1 MVLLKN
7 KGLKVINILVT
18 LDHGYIGPLCV
29 MLRSLCESIALK
41 LGTIGYVP
49 ILLRTRSGPFVSEH
63 ALTIPEL
70 RQKARLT
77 LVSAA
82 TIAESGAHDVLQ
94 KDSRYFRTFE

>member
-1 MVLLKN
+1 MCN
-7 KGLKVINILVT
+7 CG
-18 LDHGYIGPLCV
+18 
-29 MLRSLCESIALK
+29 
-41 LGTIGYVP
+41 
-49 ILLRTRSGPFVSEH
+49 